1 MRPLQIKPGQLNP
14 GPLTLGRITLAGLL
28 VLSPVGSWS
37 AAQKAG
43 DSPAPTPPAKVPAGV
58 ILVKGAWSSASD
70 STTPVPED
78 GKATD
83 REYHSHYFQLTY
95 PFVAGW
101 KQKFAGPPPSDRGY
115 YVLAE
120 IEPADAHLGNLLI
133 EAQDS
138 FFAAARSTATELVSY
153 TAAHLRADN
162 QVERP
167 PTQMTLAGRRF
178 ARLDYVSPVTEL
190 HRTLLVT
197 QIRCHTVHFTFTST
211 DPRVIDHLI
220 DGMNAMT
227 LADSATP
234 LCIKD
239 YATGTNV
246 LNRVDPILTDR
257 RFNSIPVRVVIDT
270 SGKVKFIHFISSFPD
285 QARTITDA
293 LQQWRFKPYLVGG
306 KAVEV
311 ETGMVFGVPPNRPMI
326 SGKQDPQ
333 LPPAR
338 KHETT

>member
-1 MRPLQIKPGQLNP
+1 MRTLQ
-14 GPLTLGRITLAGLL
+14 ITLAGLL

-37 AAQKAG
+37 AAHADG
-43 DSPAPTPPAKVPAGV
+43 DSPAPTSPAVVPAGV

-70 STTPVPED
+70 STTPVPEG

-83 REYHSHYFQLTY
+83 REYHSGYFHLTY
-95 PFVAGW
+95 PFAAGW

-115 YVLAE
+115 YVLAQ
-120 IEPADAHLGNLLI
+120 IEPADAHSGNVLI

-138 FFAAARSTATELVSY
+138 FFAATSSNATGLVSFTAT
-153 TAAHLRADN
+153 HLRADN

-167 PTQMTLAGRRF
+167 PAEVTLGARKF
-178 ARLDYVSPVTEL
+178 ARLDYVSAVTGL
-190 HRTLLVT
+190 HRALLVT
-197 QIRCHTVHFTFTST
+197 QIRCHMVQFTFTST

-220 DGMNAMT
+220 DGMSAMT
-227 LADSATP
+227 PTDEAAPICIDS
-234 LCIKD
+234 
-239 YATGTNV
+239 YATGANV

-293 LQQWRFKPYLVGG
+293 LQQWRFKPYVLNG

-311 ETGMVFGVPPNRPMI
+311 ETGMLFGVRPNRPLI

-338 KHETT
+338 KHDTT